1 MRPAAVLRLPR
12 TGAGVLARALDAAR
26 ADYALPVP
34 VDATRRAIALGWLG
48 LALVAIIASGVFSV
62 LLVAARTPFL
72 APLFPVAD
80 FFHVALVVHVDLSV
94 LVWFVACAGLVWT
107 LNGAARFAGLGWF
120 ALALAAVGTALM
132 CVAPFVGR
140 GGPIMANYIP
150 VLDDPVFLAGLIV
163 FGIGFGALTLRAMAA
178 PGRVSFALEG
188 ADAQRFGLNAAA
200 VSGAVALGAFIWSWL
215 AVPADLAAKPYYE
228 LLWWGGGHVLQFT
241 WTLLMLVAWLWLA
254 TLCGARV
261 PLGPRVATLVFAIG
275 LASVFATPVIYLAWD
290 VASSQHRQLLTWL
303 MRFGGGLAIL
313 PVAIALVIGLAR
325 ANPPREPAAAAE
337 ARPLR
342 AALVASMTL
351 FAVGGAIGFM
361 IQGSD
366 VRIPAH
372 YHGSIVG
379 VTLALM
385 GLAYAL
391 APRLG
396 LGTPSTRLATLQP
409 ILYGGG
415 QLMHIVG
422 LVWSGG
428 YGVQRKV
435 AGTSQVLRST
445 QEVIGMGVMGLG
457 GLIAIVGGILF
468 VVVML
473 QALHRRPR

>member
-1 MRPAAVLRLPR
+1 MKRAASLGAPRAGTPALL
-12 TGAGVLARALDAAR
+12 RALDAVR

-34 VDATRRAIALGWLG
+34 TDATRRAIALGWLA
-48 LALVAIIASGVFSV
+48 LALAAIVASGVFSV

-94 LVWFVACAGLVWT
+94 LVWFVACAGLAWT
-107 LNGAARFAGLGWF
+107 LNGAARLPGLGWF
-120 ALALAAVGTALM
+120 ALAAAAAGTVLM
-132 CVAPFVGR
+132 CAAPFVGR
-140 GGPIMANYIP
+140 GAPIMANYIP
-150 VLDDPVFLAGLIV
+150 VLDDPVFLAGLVV
-163 FGIGFGALTLRAMAA
+163 FGVGFGALTLRAMAA
-178 PGRVSFALEG
+178 PGPVSFALEG

-200 VSGAVALGAFIWSWL
+200 VSGAVALGAFVWSWL
-215 AVPADLAAKPYYE
+215 AVPAELGGKTYYE

-254 TLCGARV
+254 TLSGARI

-275 LASVFATPVIYLAWD
+275 LASVFATPLIYLAWD
-290 VASSQHRQLLTWL
+290 VTSNQHRQLLTWL

-313 PVAIALVIGLAR
+313 PVALALVIALVR
-325 ANPPREPAAAAE
+325 APRAESE

-351 FAVGGAIGFM
+351 FTVGGGIGFL

-396 LGTPSTRLATLQP
+396 LGTPSGRLATLQP
-409 ILYGGG
+409 ILYGAG
-415 QLMHIVG
+415 QLLHIIG
-422 LVWSGG
+422 LLWSGG

-435 AGTSQVLRST
+435 AGAAQVLRT
-445 QEVIGMGVMGLG
+445 PQEVVGMGVMGLG
-457 GLIAIVGGILF
+457 GLIAIAGGILF
-468 VVVML
+468 VIVML
-473 QALHRRPR
+473 KAFLDRRG